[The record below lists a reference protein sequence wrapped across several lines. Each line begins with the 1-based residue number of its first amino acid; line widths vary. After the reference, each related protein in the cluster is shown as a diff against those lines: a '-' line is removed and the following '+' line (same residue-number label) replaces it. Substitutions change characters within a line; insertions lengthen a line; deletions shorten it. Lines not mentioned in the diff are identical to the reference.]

1 MFYHKDKS
9 QLLQV
14 TDSIVGKAW
23 APHVNHSNK
32 YKPAATNLIEEHHKT
47 KKTPGLLAVWA

>member
-14 TDSIVGKAW
+14 TDGIVGKAW

-47 KKTPGLLAVWA
+47 KKTPGL